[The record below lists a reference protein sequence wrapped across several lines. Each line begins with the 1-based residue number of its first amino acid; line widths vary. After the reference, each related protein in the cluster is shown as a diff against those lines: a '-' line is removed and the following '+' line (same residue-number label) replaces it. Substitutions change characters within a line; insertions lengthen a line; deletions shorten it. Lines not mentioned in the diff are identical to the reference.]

1 MANKKKIVTL
11 SGYINCDMDVVVNTA
26 DNEEQYD
33 ITRRGEQIIESH
45 LKNIGV
51 KGYAELSTPSQ
62 ATQQAKRTQA
72 WNKKRDKE
80 DREKCKA
87 KVKKA
92 VAKALASKK
101 GDR

>member
-1 MANKKKIVTL
+1 MKNKKEIVTL

-26 DNEEQYD
+26 DHEEQYD

-51 KGYAELSTPSQ
+51 KGYAELNTPLQ
-62 ATQQAKRTQA
+62 AKQQAKRTQA
-72 WNKKRDKE
+72 WNNKSEKE

>member
-1 MANKKKIVTL
+1 MKKKKEIVTL

-26 DNEEQYD
+26 DHEEQYD

-45 LKNIGV
+45 LRNIGV

-72 WNKKRDKE
+72 WNKKRAKE

-87 KVKKA
+87 RVKKA
-92 VAKALASKK
+92 VPKALSSKK
-101 GDR
+101 GGK